1 MQLTFQQS
9 DTELSPIDDE
19 VVSVAY
25 TNARNRVI
33 GGGDDRAKL
42 EWLQARPYDQSYE
55 QLLGET
61 VSEMLSTWLQPSA
74 LTPSSPVLH
83 VALAAT

>member
-42 EWLQARPYDQSYE
+42 EWPASS
-55 QLLGET
+55 T
-61 VSEMLSTWLQPSA
+61 V
-74 LTPSSPVLH
+74 
-83 VALAAT
+83 